1 MDLAKFNKFIEP
13 KFNEKF
19 AWGSNDCNTLILEY
33 LDYMLGTETLKI
45 AYKKYH
51 TKFGAMKFQKKYQQ
65 RVSEKCLE
73 LGLTAINPTQARH
86 GDILIKTD
94 PRWDMCH
101 LSMGTKFISIDE
113 VVGVSA
119 VPIPDFNI
127 FDKAFRLPC

>member
-73 LGLTAINPTQARH
+73 HSVL
-86 GDILIKTD
+86 
-94 PRWDMCH
+94 
-101 LSMGTKFISIDE
+101 
-113 VVGVSA
+113 
-119 VPIPDFNI
+119 NI
-127 FDKAFRLPC
+127 FFRRKCLENSVLNIFFRKECLEHSVLNTFFRKND

>member
-51 TKFGAMKFQKKYQQ
+51 TKFGAMRFQKKYQQ

-86 GDILIKTD
+86 GDILIKKGFFSNLELDGNNNITL
-94 PRWDMCH
+94 PN
-101 LSMGTKFISIDE
+101 LNFFFK
-113 VVGVSA
+113 VS
-119 VPIPDFNI
+119 
-127 FDKAFRLPC
+127 